1 MNGKEEDT
9 KNDRIGG
16 QNEQRNGERMK
27 NGGNK

>member
-1 MNGKEEDT
+1 MNGKENDT

-27 NGGNK
+27 NGSNK